1 MINLSNVTKNYGKNY
16 GLRNFSVSLDSPG
29 IYCLLGKNGAGK
41 TTFLKLIAGHH
52 NASTGKVTVNGN
64 TVDMLHMP
72 EPVHFVASDAK
83 HFNMR
88 IKDLFKT
95 ANELHYQFDIN
106 FAIGIAQR
114 FKLDL
119 SKKYEEASFGMK
131 VMVNTILG
139 MASNKA
145 VIILDEPVL
154 GFSAITRKK
163 FYELLQECNE
173 QKPKIII
180 VSTHLIDEISKV
192 AEKLLIIDKGELKL
206 YADTN
211 DIDEMAYSVT
221 GPVNIVEQVTKG
233 LNIIGTQNV
242 AGFVSQYVFDKPIED
257 SDPNVIISPLGLQDF
272 FISFVGDE

>member
-1 MINLSNVTKNYGKNY
+1 MIKLSNVTKYYGENE
-16 GLRNFSVSLDSPG
+16 GLRNFSVTLDSPG

-52 NASTGKVTVNGN
+52 NASTGNVTVNGN
-64 TVDMLHMP
+64 PVDMLHMP
-72 EPVHFVASDAK
+72 EQVHFVASDAE

-95 ANELHYQFDIN
+95 ANELNSQFDIE
-106 FAIGIAQR
+106 FAMGIVR
-114 FKLDL
+114 KFKLNL
-119 SKKYEEASFGMK
+119 SKKYEQASFGMK

-139 MASNKA
+139 MASNKD

-154 GFSAITRKK
+154 GFDAITRKN
-163 FYELLQECNE
+163 FYDLLQECNE

-180 VSTHLIDEISKV
+180 VSTHLIDEISRV
-192 AEKLLIIDKGELKL
+192 AGKLLIIDKGELKL

-221 GPVNIVEQVTKG
+221 GPVDVVEQVTKG
-233 LNIIGTQNV
+233 LNIIGVKNV
-242 AGFVSQYVFDKPIED
+242 GGFVSQYVFDKPIED
-257 SDPNVIISPLGLQDF
+257 TETVIISPLGLQDF
-272 FISFVGDE
+272 FISLVGDE

>member
-1 MINLSNVTKNYGKNY
+1 MINLSNVTKDYGKNE
-16 GLRNFSVSLDSPG
+16 GLRNFSVTLDSPG

-52 NASTGKVTVNGN
+52 NTSAGEVRVGGNLVN
-64 TVDMLHMP
+64 MMRMP
-72 EPVHFVASDAK
+72 EQVYFVPSDAE

-88 IKDLFKT
+88 IRDLFKT
-95 ANELHYQFDIN
+95 AKELHNQFDLN
-106 FAIGIAQR
+106 FAIEIAEK

-119 SKKYEEASFGMK
+119 NKKYEQTSFGMK

-145 VIILDEPVL
+145 IIILDEPVL
-154 GFSAITRKK
+154 GFDAITRNS
-163 FYELLQECNE
+163 FYDLLQVCNE

-206 YADTN
+206 YADIT

-221 GPVNIVEQVTKG
+221 GPVDIVEQVTKG
-233 LNIIGTQNV
+233 LNIIGKKNV
-242 AGFVSQYVFDKPIED
+242 GGFVSQYIFDKPIED
-257 SDPNVIISPLGLQDF
+257 TDTVMISPLGLQDF
-272 FISFVGDE
+272 FISLVEGE

>member
-1 MINLSNVTKNYGKNY
+1 MINLSNVTKDYGKNE
-16 GLRNFSVSLDSPG
+16 GLRNFSVTLDSPG

-52 NASTGKVTVNGN
+52 NASAGEVRVEGNLVN
-64 TVDMLHMP
+64 MMRMP
-72 EPVHFVASDAK
+72 EQVYFVPSDAE

-88 IKDLFKT
+88 IRDLFKT
-95 ANELHYQFDIN
+95 AKELHSQFDLN
-106 FAIGIAQR
+106 FAIEIAEK

-119 SKKYEEASFGMK
+119 NKKYEQTSFGMK

-154 GFSAITRKK
+154 GFDAITRNS
-163 FYELLQECNE
+163 FYDLLQVCNE

-180 VSTHLIDEISKV
+180 VSTHLIDEISRV

-206 YADTN
+206 YADTT

-221 GPVNIVEQVTKG
+221 GPVDIVEQVTKG
-233 LNIIGTQNV
+233 LNIIGKKNV
-242 AGFVSQYVFDKPIED
+242 GGFVSQYIFDQPIED
-257 SDPNVIISPLGLQDF
+257 TDTVMISPLGLQDF
-272 FISFVGDE
+272 FISLVEEE

>member
-1 MINLSNVTKNYGKNY
+1 MIKLSNVTKYYGKNE
-16 GLRNFSVSLDSPG
+16 GLRNFSVTLDSPG

-52 NASTGKVTVNGN
+52 NASTGNVTVNGN
-64 TVDMLHMP
+64 PVDMLHMP
-72 EPVHFVASDAK
+72 EQVHFVASDAE

-95 ANELHYQFDIN
+95 ANELNSQFDIE
-106 FAIGIAQR
+106 FAMEIAR
-114 FKLDL
+114 KFKLDL
-119 SKKYEEASFGMK
+119 SKKYEQASFGMK

-139 MASNKA
+139 MASNKD

-154 GFSAITRKK
+154 GFDAITRKN
-163 FYELLQECNE
+163 FYDLLQECNE

-180 VSTHLIDEISKV
+180 VSTHLIDEISRV
-192 AEKLLIIDKGELKL
+192 AGKLLIIDKGELKL

-221 GPVNIVEQVTKG
+221 GPVDVVEQVTKG
-233 LNIIGTQNV
+233 LNIIGVKNV
-242 AGFVSQYVFDKPIED
+242 GGFVSQYVFDKQIED
-257 SDPNVIISPLGLQDF
+257 TETVIISPLGLQDF
-272 FISFVGDE
+272 FISLVGDE

>member
-1 MINLSNVTKNYGKNY
+1 MINLSNVTKNYGKND
-16 GLRNFSVSLDSPG
+16 GIRNFSVTLDSPG

-64 TVDMLHMP
+64 PVDMLHMP
-72 EPVHFVASDAK
+72 DQVHFVASDAA

-95 ANELHYQFDIN
+95 ANELHSQFDME
-106 FAIGIAQR
+106 FAIEIAQK

-119 SKKYEEASFGMK
+119 SKKYEQASFGMK

-154 GFSAITRKK
+154 GFDAITRKN
-163 FYELLQECNE
+163 FYDLLQECND

-180 VSTHLIDEISKV
+180 VSTHLIDEISRV

-221 GPVNIVEQVTKG
+221 GPVDVVEQVIKG
-233 LNIIGTQNV
+233 LNIIGTKNV
-242 AGFVSQYVFDKPIED
+242 GGFVSQNVFDNPIED
-257 SDPNVIISPLGLQDF
+257 TDMIIVSPLGLQDF
-272 FISFVGDE
+272 FISLVGEE

>member
-1 MINLSNVTKNYGKNY
+1 MIKLSNVTKDYGKNE
-16 GLRNFSVSLDSPG
+16 GLRNFSVTLDSPG

-52 NASTGKVTVNGN
+52 NASAGQVTVKGN
-64 TVDMLHMP
+64 LVNMMRMP
-72 EPVHFVASDAK
+72 EQVYFVASDAE

-95 ANELHYQFDIN
+95 ANELHNQFDLN

-119 SKKYEEASFGMK
+119 NKKYEQASFGMK

-139 MASNKA
+139 MASNKD

-154 GFSAITRKK
+154 GFDAITRKN
-163 FYELLQECNE
+163 FYDLLQECNE

-180 VSTHLIDEISKV
+180 VSTHLIDEISSV

-221 GPVNIVEQVTKG
+221 GPVDIVEQVTKG
-233 LNIIGTQNV
+233 LNIIGKKNV
-242 AGFVSQYVFDKPIED
+242 GGFVSQYIFDKPIED
-257 SDPNVIISPLGLQDF
+257 TDTVIISPLGLQDF
-272 FISFVGDE
+272 FISLVGEE

>member
-1 MINLSNVTKNYGKNY
+1 MINLFNVTKDYGKNE
-16 GLRNFSVSLDSPG
+16 GLRNFSVTLDSPG

-52 NASTGKVTVNGN
+52 NASAGEVRVEGNLVN
-64 TVDMLHMP
+64 MMRMP
-72 EPVHFVASDAK
+72 EQVYFVPSDAE

-88 IKDLFKT
+88 IRDLFKT
-95 ANELHYQFDIN
+95 AKELHSQFDLN
-106 FAIGIAQR
+106 FAIEIAEK

-119 SKKYEEASFGMK
+119 NKKYEQTSFGMK

-154 GFSAITRKK
+154 GFDAITRNS
-163 FYELLQECNE
+163 FYDLLQVCNE

-180 VSTHLIDEISKV
+180 VSTHLIDEISIV

-206 YADTN
+206 YADTT

-221 GPVNIVEQVTKG
+221 GPVDIVEQVTNG
-233 LNIIGTQNV
+233 LNIIGKKNV
-242 AGFVSQYVFDKPIED
+242 GGFVSQYIFDKPIED
-257 SDPNVIISPLGLQDF
+257 TDTVMISPLGLQDF
-272 FISFVGDE
+272 FISLVEEE

>member
-1 MINLSNVTKNYGKNY
+1 MINLSNVTKDYGKNE
-16 GLRNFSVSLDSPG
+16 GLRNFSVTLDSPG

-52 NASTGKVTVNGN
+52 NTSAGEVRVGGNLVN
-64 TVDMLHMP
+64 MMRMP
-72 EPVHFVASDAK
+72 EQVYFVPSDAE

-88 IKDLFKT
+88 IRDLFKT
-95 ANELHYQFDIN
+95 AKELHNQFDLN
-106 FAIGIAQR
+106 FAIEIAEK

-119 SKKYEEASFGMK
+119 NKKYEQTSFGMK

-145 VIILDEPVL
+145 IIILDEPVL
-154 GFSAITRKK
+154 GFDAITRNS
-163 FYELLQECNE
+163 FYDLLQVCNE

-192 AEKLLIIDKGELKL
+192 AEKLLIIDKGELRL
-206 YADTN
+206 YADIT

-221 GPVNIVEQVTKG
+221 GPVDIVEQVTKG
-233 LNIIGTQNV
+233 LNIIGKKNV
-242 AGFVSQYVFDKPIED
+242 GGFVSQYIFDKPIED
-257 SDPNVIISPLGLQDF
+257 TDTVMISPLGLQDF
-272 FISFVGDE
+272 FISLVEGE

>member
-1 MINLSNVTKNYGKNY
+1 MINLSNVTKDYGKNE
-16 GLRNFSVSLDSPG
+16 GLRNFSVTLDSPG

-52 NASTGKVTVNGN
+52 NASAGEVRVEGNLVN
-64 TVDMLHMP
+64 MMRMP
-72 EPVHFVASDAK
+72 EQVYFVPSDAE

-88 IKDLFKT
+88 IRDLFKT
-95 ANELHYQFDIN
+95 AKELHNQFDLN
-106 FAIGIAQR
+106 FAIEIAGK

-119 SKKYEEASFGMK
+119 NKKYEQTSFGMK

-154 GFSAITRKK
+154 GFDAITRNS
-163 FYELLQECNE
+163 FYDLLQVCNE

-180 VSTHLIDEISKV
+180 VSTHLIDEISRV

-221 GPVNIVEQVTKG
+221 GPVDIVEQVTKG
-233 LNIIGTQNV
+233 LNIIGKKNV
-242 AGFVSQYVFDKPIED
+242 GGFVSQFIFDKPIED
-257 SDPNVIISPLGLQDF
+257 TDTVMISPLGLQDF
-272 FISFVGDE
+272 FISLVEEE

>member
-1 MINLSNVTKNYGKNY
+1 MINLSNVTKDYGKNE
-16 GLRNFSVSLDSPG
+16 GLRNFSVTLDSPG

-52 NASTGKVTVNGN
+52 NASTGEVRVGGNLVN
-64 TVDMLHMP
+64 MMRMP
-72 EPVHFVASDAK
+72 EQVYFVPSDAE

-88 IKDLFKT
+88 IRDLFKT
-95 ANELHYQFDIN
+95 AKELHNQFDLN
-106 FAIGIAQR
+106 FAIEIAEK

-119 SKKYEEASFGMK
+119 NKKYEQTSFGMK

-154 GFSAITRKK
+154 GFDAITRNS
-163 FYELLQECNE
+163 FYDLLQVCNE

-206 YADTN
+206 YADIT

-221 GPVNIVEQVTKG
+221 GPVDIVEQVTKD
-233 LNIIGTQNV
+233 LNIIGKKNV
-242 AGFVSQYVFDKPIED
+242 GGFVSQYIFDKPIED
-257 SDPNVIISPLGLQDF
+257 TDTVMISPLGLQDF
-272 FISFVGDE
+272 FISLVEGE

>member
-1 MINLSNVTKNYGKNY
+1 MIKLSNVTKDYGKNE
-16 GLRNFSVSLDSPG
+16 GLRNFSVTLDSPG

-52 NASTGKVTVNGN
+52 NASAGQVTVKGN
-64 TVDMLHMP
+64 LVNMMRMP
-72 EPVHFVASDAK
+72 EQVYFVPSDAE

-95 ANELHYQFDIN
+95 ANELHNQFDLN
-106 FAIGIAQR
+106 FAIGIAR
-114 FKLDL
+114 KFKLDL
-119 SKKYEEASFGMK
+119 NKKYEQASFGMK

-139 MASNKA
+139 MASNKD

-154 GFSAITRKK
+154 GFDAITRKK
-163 FYELLQECNE
+163 FYDLLQECNE
-173 QKPKIII
+173 EKPKIII
-180 VSTHLIDEISKV
+180 VSTHLIDEISSV

-221 GPVNIVEQVTKG
+221 GPVDVVEQVTKG
-233 LNIIGTQNV
+233 LNIIGKKNV
-242 AGFVSQYVFDKPIED
+242 GGFVSQYIFDKPIED
-257 SDPNVIISPLGLQDF
+257 TDTVIISPLGLQDF
-272 FISFVGDE
+272 FISLVGEE

>member
-1 MINLSNVTKNYGKNY
+1 MIKLSNVTKYYGENE
-16 GLRNFSVSLDSPG
+16 GLRNFSVTLDSPG

-52 NASTGKVTVNGN
+52 NASTGNVTVNGN
-64 TVDMLHMP
+64 PVDMLHMP
-72 EPVHFVASDAK
+72 EQVHFVASDAE

-95 ANELHYQFDIN
+95 ANELNSQFDIE
-106 FAIGIAQR
+106 FAMKIAR
-114 FKLDL
+114 KFKLDL
-119 SKKYEEASFGMK
+119 SKKYEQASFGMK

-139 MASNKA
+139 MASNKD

-154 GFSAITRKK
+154 GFDAITRKN
-163 FYELLQECNE
+163 FYDLLQECND

-180 VSTHLIDEISKV
+180 VSTHLIDEISRV
-192 AEKLLIIDKGELKL
+192 AGKLLIIDKGELKL

-221 GPVNIVEQVTKG
+221 GPVDVVEQVTKG
-233 LNIIGTQNV
+233 LNIIGVKNV
-242 AGFVSQYVFDKPIED
+242 GGFVSQYVFDKPIED
-257 SDPNVIISPLGLQDF
+257 TETVIISPLGLQDF
-272 FISFVGDE
+272 FISLVGDE

>member
-1 MINLSNVTKNYGKNY
+1 MIKLSNVTKDYGGNE
-16 GLRNFSVSLDSPG
+16 GLRNFSVTLDSPG

-52 NASTGKVTVNGN
+52 NASTGNITVNGN
-64 TVDMLHMP
+64 PVDMLHMP
-72 EPVHFVASDAK
+72 EQVHFVASDAE

-95 ANELHYQFDIN
+95 ANELNSQFDIE
-106 FAIGIAQR
+106 FAMEIAR
-114 FKLDL
+114 KFKLDL
-119 SKKYEEASFGMK
+119 SKKYEQASFGMK

-139 MASNKA
+139 MASNKD

-154 GFSAITRKK
+154 GFDAITRKN
-163 FYELLQECNE
+163 FYDLLQECNE

-180 VSTHLIDEISKV
+180 VSTHLIDEISRV
-192 AEKLLIIDKGELKL
+192 AGKLLIIDKGELKL

-221 GPVNIVEQVTKG
+221 GPVDVVEQVTKG
-233 LNIIGTQNV
+233 LNIIGVKNV
-242 AGFVSQYVFDKPIED
+242 GGFVSQYVFDKPIED
-257 SDPNVIISPLGLQDF
+257 TETVIISPLGLQDF
-272 FISFVGDE
+272 FISLVGDE

>member
-1 MINLSNVTKNYGKNY
+1 MIKLSNVTKDYGKNE
-16 GLRNFSVSLDSPG
+16 GLRNFSVTLDSPG

-52 NASTGKVTVNGN
+52 NASAGQVTVKGN
-64 TVDMLHMP
+64 LVNMMRMP
-72 EPVHFVASDAK
+72 EQVYFVPSDAE

-95 ANELHYQFDIN
+95 ANELHNQFDLN
-106 FAIGIAQR
+106 FAIGIAQK

-119 SKKYEEASFGMK
+119 NKKYEQASFGMK

-139 MASNKA
+139 MASNKD

-154 GFSAITRKK
+154 GFDAITRKK
-163 FYELLQECNE
+163 FYDLLQECNE
-173 QKPKIII
+173 EKPKIII
-180 VSTHLIDEISKV
+180 VSTHLIDEISSV

-221 GPVNIVEQVTKG
+221 GPVDVVEQVTKG
-233 LNIIGTQNV
+233 LNIIGKKNV
-242 AGFVSQYVFDKPIED
+242 GGFVSQYIFDKPIED
-257 SDPNVIISPLGLQDF
+257 TDTVIISPLGLQDF
-272 FISFVGDE
+272 FISLVGEE

>member
-1 MINLSNVTKNYGKNY
+1 MINLSNVTKDYGKNE
-16 GLRNFSVSLDSPG
+16 GLRNFSITLDSPG

-52 NASTGKVTVNGN
+52 NTSAGEVRVGGNLVN
-64 TVDMLHMP
+64 MMRMP
-72 EPVHFVASDAK
+72 EQVYFVPSDAE

-88 IKDLFKT
+88 IRDLFKT
-95 ANELHYQFDIN
+95 AKELHNRFDLN
-106 FAIGIAQR
+106 FAIEIAEK

-119 SKKYEEASFGMK
+119 NKKYEQTSFGMK

-145 VIILDEPVL
+145 IIILDEPVL
-154 GFSAITRKK
+154 GFDAITRNS
-163 FYELLQECNE
+163 FYDLLQVCNE

-206 YADTN
+206 YADIT

-221 GPVNIVEQVTKG
+221 GPVDIVEQVTKG
-233 LNIIGTQNV
+233 LNIIGKKNV
-242 AGFVSQYVFDKPIED
+242 GGFVSQYIFDKPIED
-257 SDPNVIISPLGLQDF
+257 TDTVMISPLGLQDF
-272 FISFVGDE
+272 FISLVEGE

>member
-1 MINLSNVTKNYGKNY
+1 MISLSNVTKNYGKNI
-16 GLRNFSVSLDSPG
+16 GLRNFSVTLDSPG

-52 NASTGKVTVNGN
+52 NASSGKVTVNGN
-64 TVDMLHMP
+64 PVDMLHMP
-72 EPVHFVASDAK
+72 EQVHFVASDAE

-95 ANELHYQFDIN
+95 AKELHSQFDIH
-106 FAIGIAQR
+106 FATEISQR

-119 SKKYEEASFGMK
+119 NKKYEQASFGMK

-154 GFSAITRKK
+154 GFDAITRKN
-163 FYELLQECNE
+163 FYDLLQDCNE
-173 QKPKIII
+173 QKQKVII
-180 VSTHLIDEISKV
+180 VSTHLIDEISRV
-192 AEKLLIIDKGELKL
+192 AEKLLIIDQGELKL
-206 YADTN
+206 YADTT

-221 GPVNIVEQVTKG
+221 GPAKVVEQLTQG
-233 LNIIGTQNV
+233 LHIIGAKKV
-242 AGFVSQYVFDKPIED
+242 GGFVSQYIFDKPIED
-257 SDPNVIISPLGLQDF
+257 TDMVMVSPLGLQDF
-272 FISFVGDE
+272 FISLVGEE

>member
-1 MINLSNVTKNYGKNY
+1 MIKLSNVTKYYGKNE
-16 GLRNFSVSLDSPG
+16 GLRNFSVTLDSPG

-52 NASTGKVTVNGN
+52 NASTGNVTVNGN
-64 TVDMLHMP
+64 PVDMLHMP
-72 EPVHFVASDAK
+72 EQVHFVASDAE

-95 ANELHYQFDIN
+95 ANELNSQFDIE
-106 FAIGIAQR
+106 FAMEIAR
-114 FKLDL
+114 KFKLDL
-119 SKKYEEASFGMK
+119 SKKYEQASFGMK

-139 MASNKA
+139 MASNKD

-154 GFSAITRKK
+154 GFDAITRKN
-163 FYELLQECNE
+163 FYDLLQECNE

-180 VSTHLIDEISKV
+180 VSTHLIDEISRV
-192 AEKLLIIDKGELKL
+192 AGKLLIIDKGELKL

-221 GPVNIVEQVTKG
+221 GPVDVVEQVTKG
-233 LNIIGTQNV
+233 LNIIGVKNV
-242 AGFVSQYVFDKPIED
+242 GGFVSQYVFDKPIED
-257 SDPNVIISPLGLQDF
+257 TDTVIISPLGLQDF
-272 FISFVGDE
+272 FISLVGDE